1 MSLQRPLAQ
10 PRIDAVEQAMKQRR
24 RGAADEA
31 RDETTRPKSPVGAKK
46 RFAATGADMGVH

>member
-10 PRIDAVEQAMKQRR
+10 PGIDAVEQAMEQRR
-24 RGAADEA
+24 RGATDEA
-31 RDETTRPKSPVGAKK
+31 RDKTTRPKNPVGAKK